1 MEAEEW
7 DILRQFLLLTLDH
20 FQLVNV
26 ADPLRNPETQV
37 KGSAARTLIAVFKK
51 TFQIEWHSFNEGVNI
66 PTLICESSSTNAA
79 DCRAIE
85 TCP

>member
-37 KGSAARTLIAVFKK
+37 KGSAARTIIAVF
-51 TFQIEWHSFNEGVNI
+51 TRLFRLNGIV
-66 PTLICESSSTNAA
+66 STK
-79 DCRAIE
+79 E
-85 TCP
+85 